1 MTDPRSFGAWLRRE
15 RERRTIT
22 LRSIADRTKI
32 GAGLLEA
39 LERGDVSRWP
49 GGIYR
54 RAFIRSYADA
64 IGLDADLVVANFER
78 VFPPDGVAPASTT
91 PVTPAEDGMRLAL
104 AAPAT
109 TGINRAA
116 VKKAGIDVGAI
127 FGFGIAGWIG
137 AGAIGFWCAAA
148 VVAIVLH
155 VSRVLGLEPWAV
167 HRPSFNYRK
176 AQAPGPRAEVLSFAG
191 EQVRLTR
198 RARAQRVLATISAAA
213 SSAGIPGRRRA
224 ARS

>member
-32 GAGLLEA
+32 GGGLLEA

-78 VFPPDGVAPASTT
+78 VFPPDGVAPPPTHVA
-91 PVTPAEDGMRLAL
+91 PAGEEGMRLAL

-109 TGINRAA
+109 TGISRAA
-116 VKKAGIDVGAI
+116 IKKAGVDVGAI
-127 FGFGIAGWIG
+127 VGFGVAGWFG
-137 AGAIGFWCAAA
+137 AGAIGFWCVAA
-148 VVAIVLH
+148 VVALVLH

-167 HRPSFNYRK
+167 QLPAFNFRE
-176 AQAPGPRAEVLSFAG
+176 AQSPAPRAEVLSFSG
-191 EQVRLTR
+191 EQSRLTR
-198 RARAQRVLATISAAA
+198 RARAQRVLATLSAAA